1 MSNLEK
7 YRKAFE
13 ENFGIADAEKIDV
26 LEYNS
31 IPEWDSVGHMGL
43 MATLEDEFEIMMDM
57 DDIVDFSSYQ
67 KGLEILGKYEVELAA

>member
-13 ENFGIADAEKIDV
+13 ENFGISEAEKIDQ

-43 MATLEDEFEIMMDM
+43 MASLEDEFEIMMDM

>member
-13 ENFGIADAEKIDV
+13 ENFGINEAEKIDI

-43 MATLEDEFEIMMDM
+43 MASLEDEFEIMMDM
-57 DDIVDFSSYQ
+57 DDIVDFSSFK
-67 KGLEILGKYEVELAA
+67 KGLEILVKYQVELAA